1 MPGDGEGAGA
11 YNTVTTQDGG
21 DVTSG
26 VSWATSPERSLEPR
40 LPYDLQLEKDAVYQ
54 AMRFRREGREVAM
67 RCMSGLLMF
76 LAPLMAGFQDGDDYG
91 AQPSGMAGLSRKC
104 RVGSC

>member
-26 VSWATSPERSLEPR
+26 VSWATSPERSLQPR
-40 LPYDLQLEKDAVYQ
+40 RPYDLQLEKDAVYQ
-54 AMRFRREGREVAM
+54 AMRFRREGREFAM
-67 RCMSGLLMF
+67 
-76 LAPLMAGFQDGDDYG
+76 
-91 AQPSGMAGLSRKC
+91 
-104 RVGSC
+104 